1 VVYLESRYL
10 NVDSRIKIVEDFSK
24 YLEEISYPPDKKS
37 SWQISGRLRKSN
49 QIFKFDVRDMFKLNL
64 NQQGKYINLKS
75 RANKVVFESPTT
87 WIILDMDEFNSYIKK
102 TKLQKVHL
110 EDLLSKF
117 DWSIIVSKG

>member
-1 VVYLESRYL
+1 
-10 NVDSRIKIVEDFSK
+10 VDSRIKIVEDFSK